1 MIRLMFQLIFWAI
14 AVAFFVI
21 LIPVLFILDDHM
33 WYSDEEE
40 F

>member
-1 MIRLMFQLIFWAI
+1 MIRLMFQLIWWSI
-14 AVAFFVI
+14 VITFFVI